1 MPLSQNLLF
10 EANSPADPE
19 FEHPAGAAL
28 MRTLSTDLRSN
39 DWTVGEMENW
49 RDSGWSVTCQ
59 RGQTKVEVVL
69 SQISNGTWM
78 LQVAPTD
85 VPGFIGR
92 CFGRKQSA
100 PAHEVQELALRV
112 HRALSDR
119 SILSKPRWTWD
130 GYPDDEPSTPVPTAP

>member
-28 MRTLSTDLRSN
+28 MRTLSTDLGSN
-39 DWTVGEMENW
+39 GWNVDEMDNW

-59 RGQTKVEVVL
+59 RGQAKVEVVL
-69 SQISNGTWM
+69 CRIPDGTWM
-78 LQVAPTD
+78 LQIAPTD
-85 VPGFIGR
+85 VPGSIGR
-92 CFGRKQSA
+92 FLGRKQSA
-100 PAHEVQELALRV
+100 TADEIQELAVRV

-119 SILSKPRWTWD
+119 SIMSKPRWTWD
-130 GYPDDEPSTPVPTAP
+130 GYPDDQPSTPEPTAP